1 MKPEDIRKR
10 SPEERQREEEEA
22 PGSNQ
27 SSEGM
32 QGARLPEV
40 PALYWPGQ
48 YSSGKNSRADKPRKT
63 EFD

>member
-1 MKPEDIRKR
+1 M
-10 SPEERQREEEEA
+10 EEEEA

-48 YSSGKNSRADKPRKT
+48 YSSVKNSRADEPRKT